1 MAETNQDLYERVW
14 GEPPPASGPVGEPA
28 APIMPVPAPS
38 DNGAGVMLE
47 PAVLDA
53 PAVAARQPVPEP
65 PEGRRSVL
73 VQQQMAE
80 TLRRLEARV
89 AELQQQVQPYAAT
102 NLRKSIQ
109 AVEEVAQRLT
119 KAANELEGL
128 IEYGERMVQ
137 ELADLQAEAR
147 RRMPPGQQ
155 PLPDPKRRRFR

>member
-1 MAETNQDLYERVW
+1 VAEDNQDLYERVW

-28 APIMPVPAPS
+28 APIMPVSSPVE
-38 DNGAGVMLE
+38 NEAGVMLE

-53 PAVAARQPVPEP
+53 PAPAVHQPVPEP
-65 PEGRRSVL
+65 PEGRRSIL

-89 AELQQQVQPYAAT
+89 AELQQQVQPFAAT
-102 NLRKSIQ
+102 NFSESIQ
-109 AVEEVAQRLT
+109 AVQELAQRLT

-147 RRMPPGQQ
+147 RRLPPGQQ